1 MSTTAP
7 ITPQGMTTVP
17 QKRSGKT
24 LAGYAALALGAV
36 ACPCHLPLTLGL
48 VAALFGGSTVA
59 ALTTGGALFI
69 GATAVFV
76 VSVALGVWLLKSRA
90 PATAGGIR

>member
-1 MSTTAP
+1 MTTTTTA
-7 ITPQGMTTVP
+7 TTRMTIAP

-90 PATAGGIR
+90 TATAGGIR